1 MIWSVMIVPAVVLA
15 IHGWRPEADD
25 ALIALRTWWVFS
37 NHTPLVGTASTASGA
52 HQAFGLGP
60 LQFWLLAVPIRLD
73 MSQGLL
79 FGATFWCGLAL
90 SLTVEAAWRTT
101 GWPGCLVIALVTADL
116 AWQTPIL
123 SNLVWNPDFGLFFL
137 IATATFAWAVAAG
150 SFRWWPPA
158 VVAGSIAAQSH
169 VFYLLPAV
177 ALIVAAPLVAV
188 AARRPARYRWLVT
201 GLALGALCW
210 VLPCAQELFGH
221 PGNISVLLSGSPGS
235 RRIGLGFGLR
245 ALSMAGSLHPIWLTS
260 YPYLVAIGNQTP
272 SYINRFSEVW
282 GIFLLMLIMAITV
295 FAWRAKNRSL
305 AILATIVSIWSVTTV
320 AAFALFPTGPELGV
334 VVYLITALWVLGISV
349 WIVVV
354 WAAFEVVRAICLR
367 TQALD
372 AIRRSNIPLL
382 TRTGAAALALLILVG
397 AALKG
402 TMDARDGASS
412 TAARMAVGAPL
423 NLAIADVIERHV
435 PRWPVVVVNVQPSLM
450 RITDDHGL
458 LYAPDYWSIG
468 YQLVA
473 DGWRPALPASKAQP
487 SGLTLPRRAPR
498 LPVTVELQP
507 GRLAIAGIR
516 VGPISR

>member
-25 ALIALRTWWVFS
+25 TLIALRTWWVFS

-221 PGNISVLLSGSPGS
+221 PGNISVLLGSPGS